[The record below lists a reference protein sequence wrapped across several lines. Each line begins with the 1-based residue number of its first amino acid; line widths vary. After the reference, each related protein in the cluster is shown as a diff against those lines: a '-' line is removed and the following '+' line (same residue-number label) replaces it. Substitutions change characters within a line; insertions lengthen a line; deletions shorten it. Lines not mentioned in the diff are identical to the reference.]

1 MVTREEVF
9 DRVCREIRDLFE
21 LDDKEITL
29 QTKLVDDLRLDSID
43 AIDLAARLEELTK
56 KRLAEESLRSL
67 RTVDDVV
74 TLIVGMLAQPE
85 QPEQAALPDGGA
97 APAGGPTS
105 HPAPEGS

>member
-21 LDDKEITL
+21 LDDQEIGYG
-29 QTKLVDDLRLDSID
+29 TKLVDDLRLDSID

-67 RTVDDVV
+67 RTVEDVV
-74 TLIVGMLAQPE
+74 NLIVGMLAEPGE
-85 QPEQAALPDGGA
+85 GEAHEALAHHGSLRE
-97 APAGGPTS
+97 T
-105 HPAPEGS
+105 PEGS